1 MKKLS
6 LLLILGLCFY
16 KVSFACLNGE
26 TKVLKDGTFIYE
38 DREGNIPFG
47 HMFDGQDD
55 FKRGVIQL
63 DSLYKLTKD
72 LDYLSDKGLLLI
84 LLKQYDKAINLYLEI
99 EKLEPNRYSTASNIG
114 TAYELIGQN
123 ENALKWINKAI
134 KINPAAHNNS
144 EWIHANILQAKIK
157 GDSLINSSF
166 LINADFTSKVKGLSF
181 EPAPETKLTENELKK
196 LADAL
201 YYQLNE
207 RVSFIKGKD
216 KIVSKLMFYLGDIS
230 YLQKNYFD
238 AFVIYSFARNY
249 SDDEFHNQIDERI
262 NIVATNVSS
271 RLDNINTE
279 LKQANR
285 HEASH
290 EKLEKI
296 YMDGLKSRSNII
308 YILCGIIALLVAL
321 CIYLKMKTTANNN

>member
-1 MKKLS
+1 M
-6 LLLILGLCFY
+6 
-16 KVSFACLNGE
+16 SFACLNGE
-26 TKVLKDGTFIYE
+26 SKILKNGTFLYQ
-38 DREGNIPFG
+38 DSEGNIPFG
-47 HMFDGQDD
+47 HTFENPEEFESGI
-55 FKRGVIQL
+55 IQL
-63 DSLYKLTKD
+63 DSLYRVTKD

-84 LLKQYDKAINLYLEI
+84 LLKQYEKAINLYLEI

-123 ENALKWINKAI
+123 ESALIWINKAI

-166 LINADFTSKVKGLSF
+166 LINADFTSNLKGLSF
-181 EPAPETKLTENELKK
+181 EPAPETKLSQNELKK

-249 SDDEFHNQIDERI
+249 SDEEFHKQIDERI
-262 NIVATNVSS
+262 NIIAQEISS
-271 RLDNINTE
+271 KLDNLNSE

-285 HEASH
+285 HEISH
-290 EKLEKI
+290 SKLEKI
-296 YMDGLKSRSNII
+296 YMDGLKSRTSII
-308 YILCGIIALLVAL
+308 YILSGIIGLLVVL
-321 CIYLKMKTTANNN
+321 CIYLKMKNNS